1 MRLSRHLVAVVAV
14 SLPVLVLARCSDGGP
29 TGTAQDFSGNYTVL
43 SMAQGTPAGVV
54 DVPGTTGTVTL
65 TATHYDVTLS
75 NPGSVNPPIP
85 PFNITDQ
92 GTYSAIGTA
101 TSGTFTQQSTL
112 DQSLQ
117 YTGTYSFA
125 AGTNQLTLDT
135 TAEGIRTVIVLQKT

>member
-1 MRLSRHLVAVVAV
+1 MRLAPYLAAVVAV
-14 SLPVLVLARCSDGGP
+14 SLPILVLAGCSDGGP
-29 TGTAQDFSGNYTVL
+29 TGTAQDFSGNYTLV
-43 SMAQGTPAGVV
+43 SFAQGTAAGVV
-54 DVPGTTGTVTL
+54 DVPGATGTVTL
-65 TATHYDVTLS
+65 TATHYDVTFSIPVGGGL
-75 NPGSVNPPIP
+75 PPLDVA
-85 PFNITDQ
+85 DQ